1 MRIGLIE
8 FLLILAI
15 ASLTVGPR
23 VALFVD
29 RWMRRANRA
38 NAMAARRRAEYAA
51 QMAAE
56 RDAMLKRFRT
66 ASTVFGVGI
75 LLVLV
80 YALGFRP
87 IDTPPQTY
95 KAPDLRQETGA
106 MQTAVST
113 DRKTRL
119 ELGEYQ
125 GVDCIRAKDGLL
137 YAAAW
142 NGAALKKRTSDLVRT
157 DGGHAAAILSVEGE
171 LTGFAFDAAGDV
183 WLTQLTTAGGTLCR
197 AKHDSWGAAVEQV
210 VTQLDGAPLGA
221 VSAVEVSP
229 AGKVYFAVAAAAG
242 AENGLESALRTELLA
257 HTATGC
263 VYVYDPAA
271 RCCRS
276 GAQPGRQHPVCLR
289 PWQPLHLGGGCR
301 CPGADRRGTG
311 LHRRLCRSAG
321 LSRCA
326 GGGHGRH
333 AVHQLPLG
341 AQRLAGKE
349 RGQHPDAGHRPAGGT
364 EYAGAAVPVHGRRPL
379 RRSSEPCHRGLG
391 TDLYRPCT
399 GQLRGGVSGGK

>member
-87 IDTPPQTY
+87 IATPPQAY

-106 MQTAVST
+106 LQTAVST

-125 GVDCIRAKDGLL
+125 GADCIRAKDGLL
-137 YAAAW
+137 YA
-142 NGAALKKRTSDLVRT
+142 GMER
-157 DGGHAAAILSVEGE
+157 
-171 LTGFAFDAAGDV
+171 
-183 WLTQLTTAGGTLCR
+183 CC
-197 AKHDSWGAAVEQV
+197 
-210 VTQLDGAPLGA
+210 
-221 VSAVEVSP
+221 
-229 AGKVYFAVAAAAG
+229 
-242 AENGLESALRTELLA
+242 AEKA
-257 HTATGC
+257 HQRPCAHRWR
-263 VYVYDPAA
+263 A
-271 RCCRS
+271 RCRHPER
-276 GAQPGRQHPVCLR
+276 GGR
-289 PWQPLHLGGGCR
+289 
-301 CPGADRRGTG
+301 ADR
-311 LHRRLCRSAG
+311 LC
-321 LSRCA
+321 L
-326 GGGHGRH
+326 
-333 AVHQLPLG
+333 
-341 AQRLAGKE
+341 
-349 RGQHPDAGHRPAGGT
+349 
-364 EYAGAAVPVHGRRPL
+364 
-379 RRSSEPCHRGLG
+379 
-391 TDLYRPCT
+391 
-399 GQLRGGVSGGK
+399 